1 MCDSVSSTKN
11 FVSQY
16 YSGSER
22 VLGRVKWFNS
32 KTGFG
37 FISLLGENSQDIFV
51 HHSELQVID
60 EQYRYLT
67 QGEYV
72 EFVLGRPEDTSKYEV
87 VAKSVSGPFKGMLMC
102 ETRRIMRMTS
112 MNRGEVDAE
121 GDVEE
126 GFEPAKTH
134 RSTSARGTGPRQARS
149 SSDRPAHARSAPTGT
164 GKKPYVSRNAPTSVG
179 A

>member
-1 MCDSVSSTKN
+1 MCDSVSSTTN

-16 YSGSER
+16 YSGTER

-37 FISLLGENSQDIFV
+37 FISLLGENSQDIFI

-112 MNRGEVDAE
+112 MNRGDVDTEVD
-121 GDVEE
+121 VED
-126 GFEPAKTH
+126 GFEPARTT
-134 RSTSARGTGPRQARS
+134 RTTSARGSGPRQARS
-149 SSDRPAHARSAPTGT
+149 YPDRSAHTRSVPGGS
-164 GKKPYVSRNAPTSVG
+164 GKKTYAPRNNQP
-179 A
+179 

>member
-1 MCDSVSSTKN
+1 MCDSVSSTTN

-37 FISLLGENSQDIFV
+37 FISLLGDNTQDIFV

-87 VAKSVSGPFKGMLMC
+87 VAKAVSGPFKGMLMC

-112 MNRGEVDAE
+112 MNRGDAEVD
-121 GDVEE
+121 GDD
-126 GFEPAKTH
+126 GFEPAKTT
-134 RSTSARGTGPRQARS
+134 RSTSARGSGPRQARS
-149 SSDRPAHARSAPTGT
+149 SSDRPTHARSVPGGS
-164 GKKPYVSRNAPTSVG
+164 GKKTYAPRNAASSVG
-179 A
+179 F

>member
-1 MCDSVSSTKN
+1 
-11 FVSQY
+11 
-16 YSGSER
+16 
-22 VLGRVKWFNS
+22 LGRVKWFNS

-87 VAKSVSGPFKGMLMC
+87 VAKSVSGPLKGMLMC
-102 ETRRIMRMTS
+102 ETRRIMRMAS
-112 MNRGEVDAE
+112 LNRGDIDVDV
-121 GDVEE
+121 DE
-126 GFEPAKTH
+126 GFEPAKTS
-134 RSTSARGTGPRQARS
+134 RSTSARGSGPRQARATF
-149 SSDRPAHARSAPTGT
+149 DRPTQARSAPGGA
-164 GKKPYVSRNAPTSVG
+164 GKKTSTPKTSKSS
-179 A
+179 AST

>member
-16 YSGSER
+16 YSGTER

-87 VAKSVSGPFKGMLMC
+87 VAKSVSGPLKGMLMC
-102 ETRRIMRMTS
+102 ETRRIMRMAS
-112 MNRGEVDAE
+112 LNRGDADTDA
-121 GDVEE
+121 GDD
-126 GFEPAKTH
+126 GFEPTKTT
-134 RSTSARGTGPRQARS
+134 RSVRGTGPRQARS
-149 SSDRPAHARSAPTGT
+149 ALGGSGKRPSVPRNTQSSSSA
-164 GKKPYVSRNAPTSVG
+164 
-179 A
+179 